1 VVVATIRASAPEADL
16 TELTLRESEVLGHL
30 RQGLTNR
37 EIAYRLSIS
46 TNTVNKHVNQ
56 VLRKLHVRNRV
67 EAAMHGMAGNPV
79 AIDSEPARKA
89 SAATVASR

>member
-1 VVVATIRASAPEADL
+1 MAIIEPLAPEADL
-16 TELTLRESEVLGHL
+16 TELTRREKQVLGHL

-37 EIAYRLSIS
+37 EIAYRLFIS

-67 EAAMHGMAGNPV
+67 EAAIHGFEDNAV
-79 AIDSEPARKA
+79 
-89 SAATVASR
+89 VY

>member
-1 VVVATIRASAPEADL
+1 MAIIEALAPETDL
-16 TELTLRESEVLGHL
+16 TELSSREKEVLGHL

-37 EIAYRLSIS
+37 EIAYRLYIS

-67 EAAMHGMAGNPV
+67 EAAMHGMA
-79 AIDSEPARKA
+79 ATRRFIDPA
-89 SAATVASR
+89 SARIASAVTAASQ

>member
-1 VVVATIRASAPEADL
+1 MVAIIGASAPEADL
-16 TELTLRESEVLGHL
+16 TELSLRENEVLSHL
-30 RQGLTNR
+30 RLGLTNR

-67 EAAMHGMAGNPV
+67 EAAIHGLAGSPV
-79 AIDSEPARKA
+79 AQRFRVS
-89 SAATVASR
+89 S

>member
-1 VVVATIRASAPEADL
+1 MVATIKASAPEADL
-16 TELTLRESEVLGHL
+16 TELSLREKEVLSHL

-37 EIAYRLSIS
+37 EIAHRLSIS

-67 EAAMHGMAGNPV
+67 EAAMHDTAGKPV
-79 AIDSEPARKA
+79 AHRFRVS
-89 SAATVASR
+89 S